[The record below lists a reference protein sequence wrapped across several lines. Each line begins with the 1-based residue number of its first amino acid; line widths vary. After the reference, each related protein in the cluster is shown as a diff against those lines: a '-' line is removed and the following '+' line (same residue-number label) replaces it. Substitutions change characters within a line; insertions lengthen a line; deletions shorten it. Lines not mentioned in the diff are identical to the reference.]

1 MPPNSVAPP
10 GIDASDIAFA
20 GSLVGRDDLDASHA
34 SDGFVLLQLL
44 TTRLRNT
51 TNASALAQLLSLIAP
66 AAVDLAWYTTDA
78 AMACPDLPLR
88 NHTVLAQGI
97 RDVCAAP
104 PHPRVPALLA
114 AACDPAVQSSA
125 KAGDEAAC
133 VRILSALCDA
143 YCLVHGVERAAR
155 TAQASGSP
163 AVASAPP
170 EQPESSSKT
179 ADASVASTSTVRRR
193 SAKPAQRRPTTASAK
208 QSVNLDTQTA
218 AATVTTST
226 ADSAQTQG
234 GQTRTSVS
242 APVASLLDRT
252 AEEDLLL
259 DDERYTPAEPT
270 FRPLVRWI
278 IHRAS
283 EALQNTTATN
293 TIASLALSDE
303 HDAFAAKLAIARS
316 ELDDPLR
323 RDLSRATL
331 DILCSTQAYNIV
343 TQELFGDAT
352 DAARPPTHEER
363 PVERALT
370 DPLDLE
376 FLETLMKQGY
386 LHFQHSLMGSLR
398 DIISD
403 QTPFYES
410 IHSNVI
416 AALLSASL
424 RHTSVDVVVAHLT
437 NGFASFDP
445 QHMYPYDLE
454 DAMLIWVNQCLL
466 AVKHSRGDAA
476 SPTAD
481 AVRGDVG
488 DICELDDLAKGL
500 QDGRALCG
508 LFAAY
513 FPAEFGREAG
523 GMFWKDK
530 LTSEHQ
536 ASNWRAV
543 ERLAT
548 VCLGVKRLPW
558 LPADLRAIER
568 QRAASTHSSSNSA
581 LCTLFISFLVDAF
594 EVCGTRL
601 PIGAARSD
609 VTGQAVQAPAAT
621 VKAIDDGH
629 EQLPPKSRRVSKSRA
644 KLRDRPASGASALAS
659 QAFIEPPLQAASAAA
674 EESNQLPMP
683 IPSDFVDASAR
694 SVEDEASDSPAADV
708 VPLVLQESPPSQA
721 PAEIAPQLVRA
732 QKPSR
737 KPVKHVKLDNT
748 KHHELC
754 VDDEEDGD
762 TGNGNGDDSQ
772 DNPNDLEGT
781 VSSAILIQPHMRALL
796 VEDDEEDEHDSS
808 LDHAAVEAVD
818 ATAEPPTP
826 ASASARAHGFVES
839 ATKAADGN
847 DEDDD
852 DDGDAGADDGP
863 GISDAMLHHESIDQY
878 EDGHDAASPEPLR
891 AAVQPDRDVHRPAAA
906 ASGTPLASPVEFRH
920 DAESDSDGGDGGEM
934 EQYAPTKDHHRNGMR
949 VVAHSE
955 AAGAAQAASESD
967 SDISVD
973 REPPPLRPIRKRKPA
988 APTSTARRA
997 GNPTP
1002 KRSGSPGKADA
1013 GESVVLDAAD
1023 VARGIDSHLGTSSA
1037 AEPPSRAA
1045 AHAPAPPQTLPPKRQ
1060 RPRTGLQAYPLQDS
1074 GDVQQ
1079 ASSSTHDAEKPP
1091 PEQPQQRQSKASHHN
1106 DDDPDAKE
1114 KWNRVQM
1121 AKGFASPPSGTK
1133 GKVEKKSTVAKLEQI
1148 QKQKAERDEARA
1160 KAKEECERI
1169 REAQRREQ
1177 AEIQLKRVEE
1187 RAMRRSAAAQ
1197 EGGQTPPRAGSQ
1209 MGSRHRGSDAAQHAD
1224 AAAPNPASFPADA
1237 AASPAK
1243 AAPKRRAASFVKPQ
1257 SNRTLITNALMH
1269 VCLAGSANATT
1280 KQQVMEDLRDSPAS
1294 HFVIL
1299 FRDVNNFSFRG
1310 LYSWDPVLDQTLKV
1324 YAGSLGPNV
1333 LDSSSVIEFYKYD
1346 SGARTF
1352 KTVPTRS
1359 FGRSVHAVAIGRDV
1373 PVHAAAPAGHTSAAS
1388 GASAGGAAK

>member
-34 SDGFVLLQLL
+34 SDGFVLL
-44 TTRLRNT
+44 
-51 TNASALAQLLSLIAP
+51 
-66 AAVDLAWYTTDA
+66 
-78 AMACPDLPLR
+78 
-88 NHTVLAQGI
+88 QGI

-143 YCLVHGVERAAR
+143 YF
-155 TAQASGSP
+155 
-163 AVASAPP
+163 
-170 EQPESSSKT
+170 
-179 ADASVASTSTVRRR
+179 
-193 SAKPAQRRPTTASAK
+193 
-208 QSVNLDTQTA
+208 
-218 AATVTTST
+218 TTST

-594 EVCGTRL
+594 EV
-601 PIGAARSD
+601 
-609 VTGQAVQAPAAT
+609 AV
-621 VKAIDDGH
+621 
-629 EQLPPKSRRVSKSRA
+629 
-644 KLRDRPASGASALAS
+644 
-659 QAFIEPPLQAASAAA
+659 
-674 EESNQLPMP
+674 
-683 IPSDFVDASAR
+683 
-694 SVEDEASDSPAADV
+694 
-708 VPLVLQESPPSQA
+708 
-721 PAEIAPQLVRA
+721 
-732 QKPSR
+732 
-737 KPVKHVKLDNT
+737 DNT

-934 EQYAPTKDHHRNGMR
+934 EQYAPTKDHHRNGMW

-1013 GESVVLDAAD
+1013 GESV
-1023 VARGIDSHLGTSSA
+1023 
-1037 AEPPSRAA
+1037 
-1045 AHAPAPPQTLPPKRQ
+1045 
-1060 RPRTGLQAYPLQDS
+1060 AYPLQDS

-1169 REAQRREQ
+1169 REAQRRW
-1177 AEIQLKRVEE
+1177 AV
-1187 RAMRRSAAAQ
+1187 
-1197 EGGQTPPRAGSQ
+1197 
-1209 MGSRHRGSDAAQHAD
+1209 DAAQHAD